1 MLASLA
7 SLLMLATAHAFERW
21 ALLAP
26 CPLCLRQ
33 REVYWAVISM
43 CLTALVLKQ
52 IRPNPH
58 FLSAFNVLLGM
69 VFLTG
74 AVVAFY
80 HVGVEWGVWPAP
92 SGCAAGA
99 VDLTAIDL
107 SDLDQRQAT
116 SSCTEIPWSFLGLS
130 MAAWNGLVS
139 LALAATS
146 FGGAILLRRL

>member
-1 MLASLA
+1 
-7 SLLMLATAHAFERW
+7 
-21 ALLAP
+21 
-26 CPLCLRQ
+26 
-33 REVYWAVISM
+33 M

-52 IRPNPH
+52 IRPNPR

-130 MAAWNGLVS
+130 MAAWNGLIS